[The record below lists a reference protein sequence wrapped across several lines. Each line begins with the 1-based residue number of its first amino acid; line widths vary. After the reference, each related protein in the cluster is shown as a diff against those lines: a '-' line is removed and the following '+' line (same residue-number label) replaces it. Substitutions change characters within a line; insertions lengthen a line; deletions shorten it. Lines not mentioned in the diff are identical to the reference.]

1 MIEIKSRRRP
11 PRAPLSAMSDIGFL
25 LLIFIMLLSLINYRT
40 EEKIDYPEARI
51 VDRTESDHDFEI
63 WIGLEGRIIVDGHN
77 LDVQELEFL
86 VTAAYQAE
94 PSTRIHIL
102 ADQNTPY
109 HNVDAVIDIL
119 QTLQHRSVSFEVRGS
134 FR

>member
-51 VDRTESDHDFEI
+51 VDRTESDHDVEI
-63 WIGLEGRIIVDGHN
+63 WIDRAGAVYVDGHS
-77 LDVQELEFL
+77 LDARELEFL
-86 VTAAYQAE
+86 ITATYQEE

-102 ADQNTPY
+102 ADKNTPY
-109 HNVDAVIDIL
+109 RNVDAVIDIL
-119 QTLQHRSVSFEVRGS
+119 QILQHRVVSFEVRGS